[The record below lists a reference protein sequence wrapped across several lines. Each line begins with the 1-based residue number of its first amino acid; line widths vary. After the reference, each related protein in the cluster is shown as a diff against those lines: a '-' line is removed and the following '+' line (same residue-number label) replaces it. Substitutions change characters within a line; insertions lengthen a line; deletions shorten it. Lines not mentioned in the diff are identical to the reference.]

1 MQLFAK
7 HAFDRL
13 FALLAV
19 VLLAPLIVALVVA
32 VRASG
37 KPVLVRERRLGE
49 GDAEFDL
56 YRFRCEP
63 TGMAGPRPVEGCGLT
78 RTGVFLRRSGLDDLP
93 QLINLLRGDLSLV
106 GPRPQRPEVLKI
118 LGGDRG
124 LRSTMRP
131 GLTGPAQIGALVGP
145 PNPDAR
151 RDADDYYVR
160 AWSLWLDLRIMGRTV
175 LAAFRRPAVPR

>member
-1 MQLFAK
+1 MQLFVK

-13 FALLAV
+13 FALLAA
-19 VLLAPLIVALVVA
+19 VLLAPLVVALVVA

-37 KPVLVRERRLGE
+37 RPVLTRERRLGE

-63 TGMAGPRPVEGCGLT
+63 AGMTGPRAVDGRGLT
-78 RTGVFLRRSGLDDLP
+78 RAGAFLRRTGLDDLP
-93 QLINLLRGDLSLV
+93 QLINLLKGDISLV

-124 LRSTMRP
+124 LRSAMRP
-131 GLTGPAQIGALVGP
+131 GITGPAQIGALVGP

-160 AWSLWLDLRIMGRTV
+160 AWSLWLDVRIVVRTV
-175 LAAFRRPAVPR
+175 FAAFRRPAEPR